1 MNKNHKKDS
10 LSQGYLF
17 LYEIG
22 EHNMK
27 HGKANNIKGKAFE
40 DTLANNLTAR
50 FNQDIYSNEL
60 LLTMLKQYRT
70 QDNST
75 LDISTICSIEGI
87 RCGSCG
93 SKGDIRLN
101 LAFKEGGRLDIYI
114 SAKSTLRK
122 TSFHQFT
129 LASERICE
137 FKEKYPHAINLLD
150 TFRLE
155 QDNAFDELKLPNQ
168 ESMSKEELKQK
179 LQEIAQ
185 YRQELRDIFYSAYF
199 LNDFIIDG
207 CFVGFDNTKP
217 VSFIIGPA
225 TKKNCFHVG
234 EHQYSLISSS
244 YLCQKLKEFNS
255 EYQTRLPSDIA
266 DTLLRGEY
274 DKTVIPFYKKDDSH
288 LFTITKKPSKFK
300 APALCISTSI
310 KSLVTI

>member
-1 MNKNHKKDS
+1 MS
-10 LSQGYLF
+10 YGI
-17 LYEIG
+17 E
-22 EHNMK
+22 
-27 HGKANNIKGKAFE
+27 NNINGKAFE
-40 DTLANNLTAR
+40 ESLANNLTAR

-60 LLTMLKQYRT
+60 LLAILKQYRT
-70 QDNST
+70 KDDTT

-87 RCGSCG
+87 RCGLSG
-93 SKGDIRLN
+93 GKGDVRLN

-129 LASERICE
+129 LDSERICE
-137 FKEKYPHAINLLD
+137 FKEKYPNAINLLD

-155 QDNAFDELKLPNQ
+155 QDNAFGELKLSDQ
-168 ESMSKEELKQK
+168 DLMSKKELKQK
-179 LQEIAQ
+179 QQEIAR
-185 YRQELRDIFYSAYF
+185 YRQELRDIFYSTSF

-207 CFVGFDNTKP
+207 CFVGFDNSKP

-225 TKKNCFHVG
+225 TKRNCFSVG

-266 DTLLRGEY
+266 DTLLNGEY

-310 KSLVTI
+310 NRLVTI